1 MVLRVTENGDG
12 KQTLI
17 DEYRLTHRGS
27 KGVKALNITEKN
39 GTMVS
44 LKTLMSNAPL
54 DLMIMTDNG
63 IIIKLPLE
71 QVSTLKRATQGV
83 RLMNLKEGQKV
94 TTVALV
100 EKDVEEE
107 NFENNSD
114 KSNIEEA

>member
-1 MVLRVTENGDG
+1 M
-12 KQTLI
+12 I

-44 LKTLMSNAPL
+44 LKTLMPNAHL

-100 EKDVEEE
+100 EKEVEEE
-107 NFENNSD
+107 DNSENNSEE
-114 KSNIEEA
+114 SSIEEA